1 MGFVLLM
8 QKCYKENIMKKCKIL
23 TLITV
28 LFLMLNVCKQTSP
41 SIELDDFSFYTPSQE
56 KTPFPLVAQRTVKNV
71 ILMIGDGMGFTQIVA
86 TRTLV
91 LGAQGRLTIERL
103 PVTGVIDNYAADYFV
118 SGSAATAT
126 SLATGYKTIENMVSV
141 LPDGTPAMTI
151 LEAAREK
158 NLSTG
163 LVATSTITHATP
175 AAFAA
180 HVTDRYSEVEIAGQ
194 LLESRINVLLG
205 GGRALFKSGI
215 SGYKYKRTDGRDL
228 VEEARKA
235 DYAYVETKD
244 ELMQLRAE
252 NGHVLGLFSDGYLIN
267 QGSEPT
273 LAEMTDAALEILS
286 QNDKGFF
293 LMVEGSQIDWAGEDN
308 DINYLIREQLHFDLA
323 IRSAI
328 RFAMD
333 DEETLV
339 VVTADHETGGMFIS
353 VEPPNQL
360 DGKIDIQWGTDE
372 HNGNVVPV
380 FAYGPQAERFMGW
393 YDNTE
398 IPKKIANILGIPDF
412 PQKMTSKLD

>member
-1 MGFVLLM
+1 
-8 QKCYKENIMKKCKIL
+8 MKKCKTL
-23 TLITV
+23 TFIIV
-28 LFLMLNVCKQTSP
+28 LFLTLNVCKQASP
-41 SIELDDFSFYTPSQE
+41 PFEPDDFSFYTPSQE
-56 KTPFPLVAQRTVKNV
+56 KTPLPLVAQRKVKNV

-86 TRTLV
+86 TRTMV

-103 PVTGVIDNYAADYFV
+103 PVTGVIDNYAADNFV

-126 SLATGYKTIENMVSV
+126 SLATGYKTNENMVSV

-158 NLSTG
+158 GLSTG

-252 NGHVLGLFSDGYLIN
+252 NDHVLGLFSDGYLIN
-267 QGSEPT
+267 QDSEPT
-273 LAEMTDAALEILS
+273 LAEMTDAALKILS
-286 QNDKGFF
+286 QNEKGFF

-308 DINYLIREQLHFDLA
+308 DINYTIREQLHFDLA

-372 HNGNVVPV
+372 HNGNAVPV

-412 PQKMTSKLD
+412 PRKMTSKLDK